1 MGFKFSSFA
10 AGAAEAVVDTL
21 RKDEE
26 EASKVGVYGVK
37 ALKENYD
44 KVMADNRKLE
54 DKLLK
59 NRSLLKTFDGTAT
72 DAELFAAAT
81 NDAYMELAIEAA
93 KANPATFKVGD
104 VVKIRE
110 ANASNK
116 SFEEAMKAYTSVPE
130 VSKIARQAEGVA
142 VDKDTNFF
150 AKIRKGASDRAGT
163 RAEEQTAKA
172 MGVSLEKL
180 RAAEGFK
187 RPEFDT
193 GAEFDLTKFQKPK
206 EFKDIKDRAQVD
218 LLAAQESGEPNAV
231 NAATEKIARINT
243 IESIG
248 KVDKKTDAQIQ
259 SDLVTEIQQKQA
271 AGDKQGVATAT
282 ALLRQRQALMKA
294 PGADGKTDADKISQ
308 TNLIQVATRTR
319 ATTIEQKLP
328 PGQLITTTDAQG
340 NVTMTLRDLSQG
352 DLFRQGDAIA
362 ANAIIKEMA
371 KPDGTPRS
379 EMHKNAMMSVGIRFD
394 DAGKAIRPVVPE
406 LPAKGGKT
414 PPPPPPPPPAAAPTA
429 APARGGPT
437 PATPA
442 PAARSTTLPAT
453 TRPAVNVG
461 QLRTEAN
468 AVIAQGADRAAVAA
482 RFKQATGQEL

>member
-1 MGFKFSSFA
+1 
-10 AGAAEAVVDTL
+10 
-21 RKDEE
+21 
-26 EASKVGVYGVK
+26 
-37 ALKENYD
+37 
-44 KVMADNRKLE
+44 
-54 DKLLK
+54 
-59 NRSLLKTFDGTAT
+59 
-72 DAELFAAAT
+72 
-81 NDAYMELAIEAA
+81 
-93 KANPATFKVGD
+93 
-104 VVKIRE
+104 
-110 ANASNK
+110 
-116 SFEEAMKAYTSVPE
+116 
-130 VSKIARQAEGVA
+130 
-142 VDKDTNFF
+142 
-150 AKIRKGASDRAGT
+150 
-163 RAEEQTAKA
+163 
-172 MGVSLEKL
+172 
-180 RAAEGFK
+180 
-187 RPEFDT
+187 
-193 GAEFDLTKFQKPK
+193 
-206 EFKDIKDRAQVD
+206 
-218 LLAAQESGEPNAV
+218 
-231 NAATEKIARINT
+231 
-243 IESIG
+243 
-248 KVDKKTDAQIQ
+248 
-259 SDLVTEIQQKQA
+259 
-271 AGDKQGVATAT
+271 
-282 ALLRQRQALMKA
+282 MKA

-406 LPAKGGKT
+406 LPTKGGKT
-414 PPPPPPPPPAAAPTA
+414 PPTNTPAVAPPTQ
-429 APARGGPT
+429 GGPT
-437 PATPA
+437 PAAPA